1 MKQIIL
7 SVTVHLNIDLL
18 LKLRRDLVLL
28 VHARGAASKERIYHN
43 TAFRTAL
50 MS

>member
-7 SVTVHLNIDLL
+7 SVTA
-18 LKLRRDLVLL
+18 
-28 VHARGAASKERIYHN
+28 HARGAASKERIYHN

>member
-18 LKLRRDLVLL
+18 LKTAPRPGLL